1 MGWAFHRAGEVLG
14 QPEWCVVQSVSLF
27 KKKML
32 APVGKAATNGYDI
45 RDKAEI

>member
-1 MGWAFHRAGEVLG
+1 MDWAFLRAQEVSG

-27 KKKML
+27 NKKML
-32 APVGKAATNGYDI
+32 APVGKAAKNGYDI